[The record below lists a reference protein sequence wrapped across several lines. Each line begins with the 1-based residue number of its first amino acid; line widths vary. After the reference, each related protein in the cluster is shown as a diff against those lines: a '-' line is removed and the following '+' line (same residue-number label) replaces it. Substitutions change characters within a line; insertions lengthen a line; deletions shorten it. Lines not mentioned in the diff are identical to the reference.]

1 MCKKKQ
7 FVINLKI
14 KRYLSSYRST
24 TKLSVSALI
33 DLIIGVTVECALPKR
48 ISPLT

>member
-1 MCKKKQ
+1 LNKEEAKKLI
-7 FVINLKI
+7 F
-14 KRYLSSYRST
+14 YRST

>member
-1 MCKKKQ
+1 MYIETIKKKKKQ
-7 FVINLKI
+7 ERF
-14 KRYLSSYRST
+14 SYRKT
-24 TKLSVSALI
+24 TKFSVSALI